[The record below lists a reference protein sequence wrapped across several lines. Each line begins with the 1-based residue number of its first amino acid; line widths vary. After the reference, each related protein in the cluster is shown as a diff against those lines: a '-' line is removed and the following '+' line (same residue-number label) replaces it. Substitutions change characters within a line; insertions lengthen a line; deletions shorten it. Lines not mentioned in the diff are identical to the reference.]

1 MAKKSGQLKKA
12 DKADKLDTFQGD
24 AERTDPFVERY
35 ADSTSDLATGNTGL
49 ETENLE
55 MTGEHPDET
64 EHLKSQIEETR
75 KEMGETID
83 ALQEKLSFSNVSDQV
98 SETVSNAIETAK
110 DSIYDATIGKAVGFM
125 KSAGDGISNTGVV
138 RTVRNNPFPL
148 LLIGVGAGLLAYQ
161 SFSGG
166 RSRRS
171 MGSGRYLSD
180 RYDAEYGHSESMDLG
195 ESGTSR
201 SYASKAYDRVSDT
214 ANSAYQSVSDTASS
228 AYQSVSGA
236 VGNAYDG
243 VSGKIGDVYSSA
255 SDAASRALDS
265 AGHYKDKAYD
275 TYDYYIDE
283 NPLAVGAVALAVGAA
298 VGFAIPSTR
307 FEGRMMGGARENL
320 LHRAQ
325 DMAGD
330 LVDRAKHV
338 ASEAGKTV
346 QQETKSL
353 TQ

>member
-1 MAKKSGQLKKA
+1 MAKKSGQLNKA

-24 AERTDPFVERY
+24 TERTDPFVERY
-35 ADSTSDLATGNTGL
+35 ADATSDLTTGNTGL

-64 EHLKSQIEETR
+64 EHLKAQIEETR
-75 KEMGETID
+75 SQMGETID
-83 ALQEKLSFSNVSDQV
+83 ALQERLSLSNVSDQV

-125 KSAGDGISNTGVV
+125 KSAGEGISNSGVV
-138 RTVRNNPFPL
+138 RTVKRNPFPL

-161 SFSGG
+161 SYSGG

-171 MGSGRYLSD
+171 SRNARYLSG
-180 RYDAEYGHSESMDLG
+180 RYDAEYGRSEGTDFG
-195 ESGTSR
+195 EGRTGG
-201 SYASKAYDRVSDT
+201 SYTDKAYNRISDK
-214 ANSAYQSVSDTASS
+214 ASD

-236 VGNAYDG
+236 VSNAYDG
-243 VSGKIGDVYSSA
+243 VSNKLGDVYSSA
-255 SDAASRALDS
+255 GDAASKALDT
-265 AGHYKDKAYD
+265 AGQYKDKAYE

-298 VGFAIPSTR
+298 VGFAIPATR
-307 FEGRMMGGARENL
+307 FEGRVMGEARENL
-320 LHRAQ
+320 LNRAQ

-330 LVDRAKHV
+330 LVDRAKQV
-338 ASEAGKTV
+338 ASEAGKTI
-346 QQETKSL
+346 QQETKTL